1 MFVDFVLKFKT
12 IPVVQVSYLPDEK
25 KVRLTRFNSAALAW
39 RQVGGDCLLMLHRR
53 KMVRNLLKSKEC
65 IRFLTHDL

>member
-1 MFVDFVLKFKT
+1 MDSVLKFKT
-12 IPVVQVSYLPDEK
+12 IPIVQASYLPDEK
-25 KVRLTRFNSAALAW
+25 KVRWTGFKSALVW
-39 RQVGGDCLLMLHRR
+39 RQVGGKGLLLLLRR